1 MGGEMMDKTK
11 EELKKEDIDNF
22 NAKVEEIVDQSS
34 ILTKEDALHEING
47 LLILAVSEQS
57 KAIDSATKGMK
68 ALLDK
73 CHDLEMR
80 LAVLESM
87 VLPLLRDMECA
98 GNC

>member
-1 MGGEMMDKTK
+1 MTEKTK
-11 EELKKEDIDNF
+11 EELKQEDIDNF
-22 NAKVEEIVDQSS
+22 NSKIEEIVDQSN

-57 KAIDSATKGMK
+57 KAIDVATQGFKK
-68 ALLDK
+68 LLDK
-73 CHDLEMR
+73 CHDMEMR

-87 VLPLLRDMECA
+87 VLPLLKDMECA